1 MNYEF
6 LKQKM
11 DRFFKETSAEDLIER
26 FEKRGYIFIDVK
38 CKYEPTPTYNVQ
50 IKQKKEQVETQN
62 WLSKIFKSQNN
73 TNNLDNIEVFL
84 CKLAL

>member
-11 DRFFKETSAEDLIER
+11 EKYFSDTAPETLVENL
-26 FEKRGYIFIDVK
+26 EKRGYIFIDVK
-38 CKYEPTPTYNVQ
+38 CKYEQVPTYNVQ
-50 IKQKKEQVETQN
+50 LKQEKEQGETQN